1 MQGLLHDLSKFLPS
15 EYIPFAYRFKW
26 SSEKTPEE
34 TERIKTSF
42 RYARDKHFSRNPH
55 HWKYWV
61 LDESQKTALEMP
73 DKYLIEMIC
82 DWEAVGKVKR
92 DCAREFYEKDKNK
105 IILHPK
111 TRERLEDILMN
122 Q

>member
-1 MQGLLHDLSKFLPS
+1 
-15 EYIPFAYRFKW
+15 
-26 SSEKTPEE
+26 
-34 TERIKTSF
+34 
-42 RYARDKHFSRNPH
+42 
-55 HWKYWV
+55 
-61 LDESQKTALEMP
+61 MP

-92 DCAREFYEKDKNK
+92 DCGREFYEKDKNK